1 MSSKKGNIIEKFIDK
16 AVLAIAVLISLGIL
30 FVFVIGS
37 PKIEYAGGN
46 YGPSEIDDVINKRA
60 IKLQDQLKGEPNK
73 AVQYKPQKP
82 QYLSE
87 MKDPVS
93 KVDTN
98 IQFPLP
104 EFLSKPAISHR
115 VYQIPKMPLIEKPS
129 IAMVPMAAFV
139 PTEDLSA
146 TVTYKTVETK
156 LEDIDLVTVES
167 SVNVKQLYSDF
178 QESFAGKGVRES
190 WRNDQYAKPV
200 FAQVE
205 LQRKTLQ
212 SNGTWSDWTEVP
224 RTKICPLKKELQIP
238 QKASEY
244 EMEISLVQFAK
255 SEFRN
260 EVLQP
265 PVYYNAIPA
274 QWLSPSF
281 YNEWQK
287 EITKQ
292 QEDVRRQEVEAE
304 KAKKLQEKAVQPTR
318 QPAQSLRTPAGAA
331 PRTPAAGAAPRT
343 PAGAGAASRTPNP
356 RLPAAPKP
364 VEKPAAKPDKNISAP
379 EQTRPINEDAKFD
392 AIKLAPTTNL
402 GDLDKLIFWAHDD
415 TTQPGEKYR
424 YRIRIGV
431 FNPVAGRGWVSADQ
445 NDLRDQVV
453 LWGNFADVNEV
464 VEIPERLHF
473 FATNMREVVK
483 GNNVDRTVEVMVARY
498 MLGNWVSHTFSVR
511 NGEEIGKVIEA
522 TDPRLEKAGISG
534 DTIDFSTNAV
544 MVDVRKVSDW
554 TGSGS
559 LRQREYYELL
569 FSRDG
574 KTIEKMAIKDKLWPA
589 KIAKTFK
596 EISDALAAEPVTLM
610 SWTQASS
617 GTQQIQQRGTR
628 QDSAPVRPEPGQ
640 GQSQPPGTPI
650 RK

>member
-1 MSSKKGNIIEKFIDK
+1 MSSKKGNIIEMFIDK
-16 AVLAIAVLISLGIL
+16 AVLAIAGLISLGIL

-60 IKLQDQLKGEPNK
+60 IKLQDQLRGEPNK
-73 AVQYKPQKP
+73 AVQYKLQKS
-82 QYLSE
+82 QYLSL
-87 MKDPVS
+87 MKDPVG
-93 KVDTN
+93 KVNTN

-104 EFLSKPAISHR
+104 EFMSTPKISHR

-129 IAMVPMAAFV
+129 LAIVKMAAFV

-156 LEDIDLVTVES
+156 LEDMDLVTVES
-167 SVNVKQLYSDF
+167 TINAKQLYSDF
-178 QESFAGKGVRES
+178 QESFAGKSLREG
-190 WRNDQYAKPV
+190 WRNEQYAKPV
-200 FAQVE
+200 FAKVE

-255 SEFRN
+255 TEFRS
-260 EVLQP
+260 EILQP
-265 PVYYNAIPA
+265 PVYYNAIQT
-274 QWLSPSF
+274 QWMSPSF

-292 QEDVRRQEVEAE
+292 QEDNRRQEADAE
-304 KAKKLQEKAVQPTR
+304 KAKKLQEKAVQPAR
-318 QPAQSLRTPAGAA
+318 QPTQSIRTPSAATRAPVGGAGVSQRSQT
-331 PRTPAAGAAPRT
+331 PRTPV
-343 PAGAGAASRTPNP
+343 
-356 RLPAAPKP
+356 APKP
-364 VEKPAAKPDKNISAP
+364 VEKPPVGKPDKNINAP
-379 EQTRPINEDAKFD
+379 EQTRSISEEAKFD
-392 AIKLAPTTNL
+392 AIKLTPNTNP
-402 GDLDKLIFWAHDD
+402 GELDKLVFWVHDD

-453 LWGNFADVNEV
+453 LWSNFADVNEV

-473 FATNMREVVK
+473 FATNMREVTK
-483 GNNVDRTVEVMVARY
+483 GNNVDRTVEVIVARY
-498 MLGNWVSHTFSVR
+498 MLGNWVSHTFSIR
-511 NGEEIGKVIEA
+511 NGEEIGKIVEA
-522 TDPRLEKAGISG
+522 TDPRLEKAGISS
-534 DTIDFSTNAV
+534 DTVDFSTGAV

-554 TGSGS
+554 TGAGS

-574 KTIEKMAIKDKLWPA
+574 KTIEKMPIKDKLWSA

-596 EISDALAAEPVTLM
+596 EISDALAEPVTLQ
-610 SWTQASS
+610 SWIQAST
-617 GTQQIQQRGTR
+617 GQQAQPQRIR
-628 QDSAPVRPEPGQ
+628 QDSVVPSRSELGQ
-640 GQSQPPGTPI
+640 GQSQPPTPV